1 MELTAFDALDQL
13 AARAFD
19 GYIVRKDP
27 ARFVGRGSTLRRE
40 TYLRAVTQGYL
51 QNYAELVS
59 FFVEAVRRRERDKA
73 LR

>member
-1 MELTAFDALDQL
+1 M
-13 AARAFD
+13 
-19 GYIVRKDP
+19 RKDL

>member
-19 GYIVRKDP
+19 GYIVRKDL
-27 ARFVGRGSTLRRE
+27 ARFVGRGNTLRRE